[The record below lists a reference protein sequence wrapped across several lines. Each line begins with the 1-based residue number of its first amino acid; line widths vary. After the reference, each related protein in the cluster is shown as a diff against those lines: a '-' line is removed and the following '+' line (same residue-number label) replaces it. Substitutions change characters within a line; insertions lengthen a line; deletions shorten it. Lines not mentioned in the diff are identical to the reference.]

1 MKRLELEVTKRDVT
15 GKKVRFL
22 RRQGTIPANIYGH
35 GIDSTAINVDAKSLK
50 HLLAHA
56 GSTDLISLKIDDAKN
71 PLRVIVREIQ
81 RNPVNDDLLHVGFY
95 QVRMD
100 EKIKADVPVVF
111 IGEAPVLKKVKNSSV
126 FHLIDSLHIEALPD
140 DLPHSLEVDISG
152 LEELDSAIHVKDIPL
167 GDKVTLLSDPEQMAV
182 KVIEARKEEEI
193 PVEVPVAE
201 EVEAVEGAEE
211 VGEGAEAKAEAGK
224 EEKEI
229 ATPRLHREQKG

>member
-1 MKRLELEVTKRDVT
+1 MKRLELEVSRRDIT

-56 GSTDLISLKIDDAKN
+56 GMTDLISLKIDDAKN
-71 PLRVIVREIQ
+71 PLRVLVREIQ
-81 RNPVNDDLLHVGFY
+81 RNPINDDLLHVDFY

-100 EKIKADVPVVF
+100 EKIKADVPIVF

-126 FHLIDSLHIEALPD
+126 LHLIDSLPIEALPD
-140 DLPHSLEVDISG
+140 DLPHSFEIDVSS
-152 LEELDSAIHVKDIPL
+152 LEELDSAIHVKDIHL
-167 GDKVTLLSDPEQMAV
+167 GEGITLLSDPEQMAV

-201 EVEAVEGAEE
+201 EVEMVEGAEE
-211 VGEGAEAKAEAGK
+211 AGEAAEAEAEPGE
-224 EEKEI
+224 EEKP
-229 ATPRLHREQKG
+229 TRRP